1 MNAADFT
8 DDSSDGIEI
17 PDERG
22 VFKLLLMKQA
32 GLTEA
37 DEQVEA
43 QYAEYLPFFEQV
55 LEEVEREG

>member
-1 MNAADFT
+1 MPRT
-8 DDSSDGIEI
+8 LRMI
-17 PDERG
+17 
-22 VFKLLLMKQA
+22 LLTESRSPA